1 MYPKQELSTPTGL
14 LVFSPSVQK
23 KSDQNFLDGESRGHD
38 GVPFFYTLVLF
49 IYMACNYYEITNF
62 NSVEDG
68 YYRWTGCTGGIISV
82 NSLSPLD
89 RVLVCAEDLIQE
101 DYGAPLTII
110 NTGLCPSSTPT
121 PTMTSSMTPTPTVTP
136 TQHSP
141 TPTATNTPT
150 PTLTPT
156 PIFME
161 RLITGGWYQD
171 VCNSIHFGTPS
182 NVTIYS
188 YKPFTELRQGDQ
200 VFGNKELTIPPIGA
214 EFTITDGATFIQVVG
229 TNIVNWGQCY

>member
-1 MYPKQELSTPTGL
+1 
-14 LVFSPSVQK
+14 
-23 KSDQNFLDGESRGHD
+23 
-38 GVPFFYTLVLF
+38 
-49 IYMACNYYEITNF
+49 MACNYYEITNF

-82 NSLSPLD
+82 NSLRPLD

-156 PIFME
+156 PVFME

-171 VCNSIHFGTPS
+171 VCESIHYGTPS

-200 VFGNKELTIPPIGA
+200 VYGNKELTIPPVGA
-214 EFTITDGATFIQVVG
+214 QFTITDGATFIQVVG